1 LYVALQGIEVLERV
15 PIPKE
20 LIPADAHV
28 EIDAKVGVL
37 CCRQRCPSSS
47 RAQCPLRAQVFQG
60 YEGGNVYKV
69 TAEELKQA
77 KGRSYG
83 EKGDPLKPGF
93 IAASE

>member
-1 LYVALQGIEVLERV
+1 
-15 PIPKE
+15 
-20 LIPADAHV
+20 
-28 EIDAKVGVL
+28 
-37 CCRQRCPSSS
+37 
-47 RAQCPLRAQVFQG
+47 VFQG